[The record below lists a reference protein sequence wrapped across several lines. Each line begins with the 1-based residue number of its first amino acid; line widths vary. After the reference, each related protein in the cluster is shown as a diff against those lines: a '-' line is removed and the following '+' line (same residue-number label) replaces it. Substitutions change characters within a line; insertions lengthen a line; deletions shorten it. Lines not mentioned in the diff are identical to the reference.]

1 MSINNIKMLHKPPNQ
16 KLLLT
21 NVNAILN
28 KRSNSTI
35 INELKPM
42 RITKRYKTQSYNN
55 LYDEIFKKKKN
66 VKQDISVNNKYN
78 LIYAENEK
86 QFEVK
91 FSKLNLTQLQRRE
104 KIQK

>member
-86 QFEVK
+86 QFEV
-91 FSKLNLTQLQRRE
+91 
-104 KIQK
+104 

>member
-55 LYDEIFKKKKN
+55 LYITNIILSTRRMK
-66 VKQDISVNNKYN
+66 SN
-78 LIYAENEK
+78 L
-86 QFEVK
+86 
-91 FSKLNLTQLQRRE
+91 R
-104 KIQK
+104 

>member
-55 LYDEIFKKKKN
+55 LYDEIFKKKKKN
-66 VKQDISVNNKYN
+66 HRCPC
-78 LIYAENEK
+78 E
-86 QFEVK
+86 
-91 FSKLNLTQLQRRE
+91 
-104 KIQK
+104 

>member
-35 INELKPM
+35 INELKPI

-66 VKQDISVNNKYN
+66 VKPRYFCK
-78 LIYAENEK
+78 
-86 QFEVK
+86 
-91 FSKLNLTQLQRRE
+91 
-104 KIQK
+104 